1 MHDVVHH
8 KTIKHNNMD
17 FTLEKILVEF
27 WYNFIFLIFL
37 IIIYQHFLRHHKNK
51 I

>member
-17 FTLEKILVEF
+17 FTLEAF
-27 WYNFIFLIFL
+27 WYNVLLFIFI
-37 IIIYQHFLRHHKNK
+37 IIIY
-51 I
+51 